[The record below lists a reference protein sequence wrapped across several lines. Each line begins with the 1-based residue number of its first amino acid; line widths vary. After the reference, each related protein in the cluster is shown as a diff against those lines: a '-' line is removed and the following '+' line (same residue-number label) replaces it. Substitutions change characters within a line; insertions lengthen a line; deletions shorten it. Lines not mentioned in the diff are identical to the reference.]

1 MENKKGFYDE
11 IYENY
16 KNLSLVE
23 VEELLLRCNE
33 EEKESFIRML
43 EKCCLKRDLKKE
55 LIREEIQDKEK
66 IEQNYKEYEEKLL
79 SFIEKMVLM
88 VAGYISFTLT
98 GFNLWKIRVSGIL
111 GIPLVMVLGALF
123 LKRVMRYKFYKNK
136 YEKNFLENKML
147 RVYCDGLIESSVL
160 TLGIFAMLYFLG
172 YIICSSKIAI
182 IFTGIFVLIYCIIR
196 LFILKWYL
204 RIGRRKLWLKMLKK

>member
-16 KNLSLVE
+16 KNLSLAE

-43 EKCCLKRDLKKE
+43 ERCCLKRDLKKE
-55 LIREEIQDKEK
+55 IVKEENQDKEK

-79 SFIEKMVLM
+79 VFIEKMVLM

-123 LKRVMRYKFYKNK
+123 LKRVMRYKFYKNE

-182 IFTGIFVLIYCIIR
+182 ILTVIFVLAYCIIR
-196 LFILKWYL
+196 LFILKL
-204 RIGRRKLWLKMLKK
+204 CLKMLKK